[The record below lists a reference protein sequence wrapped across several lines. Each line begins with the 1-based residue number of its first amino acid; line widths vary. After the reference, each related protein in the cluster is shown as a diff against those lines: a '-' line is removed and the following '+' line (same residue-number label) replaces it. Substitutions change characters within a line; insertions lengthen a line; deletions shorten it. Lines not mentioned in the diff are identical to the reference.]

1 MLAGADVFVGRLHA
15 QARGCTGTGTGL
27 ISWQSQATERNPIA
41 GAFGHVKEV
50 NVESRLCHGWVS
62 DGKGVK
68 APESQDTSRLGIAH
82 LPTTVPLAPTE
93 DLKRWGWK
101 KEIGIIE
108 PFKIC

>member
-82 LPTTVPLAPTE
+82 LPTTVPLALTE
-93 DLKRWGWK
+93 DLKRWG
-101 KEIGIIE
+101 
-108 PFKIC
+108 